1 MAHKGNV
8 VSAVEEI
15 ATPVAEKLAL
25 LIWDIEFV
33 KEGSTY
39 FLRFYIDKEG
49 SVDIDDCEAFS
60 RAVEKEIDKADPI
73 EQSYCLEVSS
83 PGIER
88 ELKRDWHF
96 KKYIGKTVKARL
108 IRPDATGRRDIEGK
122 LVSFESTYAGI
133 ETDDTTVLVKRS
145 EASSIRLADEYTDA
159 DGDNT
164 LVEE

>member
-1 MAHKGNV
+1 MAHKSNV
-8 VSAVEEI
+8 VARVENI
-15 ATPVAEKLAL
+15 AAPIAEELGL

-49 SVDIDDCEAFS
+49 GVGIDDCEAFS
-60 RAVEKEIDKADPI
+60 RAIDPELDKADPI

-96 KKYIGKTVKARL
+96 EKYIGAMIKVRL
-108 IRPDATGRRDIEGK
+108 IRPDDKGRRDLMGK
-122 LVSFESTYAGI
+122 LAAFDGEYITIDLGG
-133 ETDDTTVLVKRS
+133 ETLLLKRS
-145 EASSIRLADEYTDA
+145 ETAYIRLCD
-159 DGDNT
+159 DNDKSF
-164 LVEE
+164 LEE